1 MPVCTCTYV
10 VLTCSSLHLLQLS
23 HTRSADQKTTLL
35 HFLANMVEMKYPD
48 VLDFPKD
55 LRNVEAASRGV
66 CVCVVRV
73 WPRLRASSH
82 VLCIYV
88 HILTDVHI

>member
-1 MPVCTCTYV
+1 MPVCNCTYV
-10 VLTCSSLHLLQLS
+10 VLLCSILHLLQLS

-66 CVCVVRV
+66 CVVRV
-73 WPRLRASSH
+73 WPCKFTCIVPTGSH
-82 VLCIYV
+82 VLYL
-88 HILTDVHI
+88 LTDIHI

>member
-10 VLTCSSLHLLQLS
+10 VLSCSFLHLRQLS
-23 HTRSADQKTTLL
+23 HTRSADQKSTLL

-66 CVCVVRV
+66 CVVRV
-73 WPRLRASSH
+73 WPRLCASSH
-82 VLCIYV
+82 VLCI
-88 HILTDVHI
+88 HILTDVYS